1 MGLMLPYAPTVCK
14 IDAVAVTVIKVA
26 AINTAAD
33 YPITDVVKP
42 LVTVSFEEEVHPR
55 PIE

>member
-26 AINTAAD
+26 AINTVAD